1 MKKIKMKS
9 IQLEEI
15 RKVSLEKFRYQLM
28 LPQEIQS
35 GEISLF
41 KFAYPFC
48 SYSTYL
54 ILSITGCFS
63 LPIDPLSSIG
73 SASSHI

>member
-41 KFAYPFC
+41 KFAYPIRNTEENKKIFQKNK
-48 SYSTYL
+48 
-54 ILSITGCFS
+54 
-63 LPIDPLSSIG
+63 
-73 SASSHI
+73 